1 MPLYCIHA
9 FDKPGARELRAATY
23 AAHRAYLAAAAGTG
37 IMIHASGPLVAE
49 DGESAVGS
57 LFIVE
62 AADAAAAARFNAGDP
77 FAVAGLWSRVD
88 VTRFSLRRGTVGSAV
103 PPAA

>member
-9 FDKPGARELRAATY
+9 FDKPGSAAVRADNY

-37 IMIHASGPLVAE
+37 VTIHMSGPLVAE
-49 DGESAVGS
+49 DGVNAVGS
-57 LFIVE
+57 LFVVDV
-62 AADAAAAARFNAGDP
+62 ADAAAAARFNAGDP
-77 FAVAGLWSRVD
+77 FALAGLWSRVD